1 MLKMGTWRSVY
12 FGVEASGGSRVDVPN
27 INRDRDSPPSP
38 LGWAGAL
45 HLSAGV
51 REPAGELKVWAEEQ
65 EGAQAEAWKD
75 MGAGQGG
82 GLEG

>member
-1 MLKMGTWRSVY
+1 MTGT
-12 FGVEASGGSRVDVPN
+12 ALLPH
-27 INRDRDSPPSP
+27 
-38 LGWAGAL
+38 WAGRGAL
-45 HLSAGV
+45 HPSAGV
-51 REPAGELKVWAEEQ
+51 REPAGELKVWTEEQ